1 MFITFFVMEML
12 EAILLIWRSLR
23 QIKGHGRSIIIEA
36 TRMSDANYHYSC
48 NIIEM
53 RTEYGCGLVVGEL
66 IIVHPALVDLYLTRI
81 RLMVS
86 NFIV

>member
-1 MFITFFVMEML
+1 MEML

-53 RTEYGCGLVVGEL
+53 RTEYGCGLVASEL
-66 IIVHPALVDLYLTRI
+66 LEYSSRESTKNCP
-81 RLMVS
+81 S
-86 NFIV
+86 SFG

>member
-1 MFITFFVMEML
+1 MEML

-53 RTEYGCGLVVGEL
+53 RTEYGCRLVVGEL
-66 IIVHPALVDLYLTRI
+66 LEYSSRESTNNCP
-81 RLMVS
+81 S
-86 NFIV
+86 SFG